1 MLLPISIEL
10 KNYRGK
16 NIKSDN
22 HPFIRKRMKT
32 NFCRGLV
39 LILILF
45 PSLAWGQVFSFSVDG
60 TLRSYRLHLPAGY
73 TAGMEYPLVLNFHGL
88 GSSASEQEA
97 YSQMNV
103 VADANSF
110 IVVYPEGINT
120 SWNAGLTNQDVDDM
134 GFVNALLDTLINK
147 YSVNEARI
155 YATGFSMGGFFSYRL
170 ACGLAHRIAAV
181 APVAAIMIPA
191 DIAACAPARDV
202 PVLHIHGTIDGVIA
216 YSFGVETVVNFWA
229 TRNNC
234 STPGD
239 TTHLPDINSA
249 DNSTVDL
256 IRYSHCND
264 NSEVWF
270 YKIYGGGHTWPG
282 AALDIEGINT
292 NRDFNASLEIWNF
305 FNRFSLTGVT
315 GIDKKT
321 TGTALSLYP
330 NPASDIIR
338 LKGVEGIVSVR
349 ITDLSGKA
357 LMEYQRQ
364 NGEGYKVSGLGKG
377 LYILQVRTVS
387 DKNYQMLF
395 VKE

>member
-1 MLLPISIEL
+1 
-10 KNYRGK
+10 
-16 NIKSDN
+16 
-22 HPFIRKRMKT
+22 MKT

-103 VADANSF
+103 VADDNSF

-120 SWNAGLTNQDVDDM
+120 FWNAGLTNQDVDDM

-181 APVAAIMIPA
+181 APVAAVMIPA

-216 YSFGVETVVNFWA
+216 YSLGVETVVNFWA

-239 TTHLPDINSA
+239 TTHLPDINPA

-292 NRDFNASLEIWNF
+292 NRDFNASFEIWNF

-321 TGTALSLYP
+321 TGAALSLYP
-330 NPASDIIR
+330 NPASDIIKV
-338 LKGVEGIVSVR
+338 KGVEGIVSVR